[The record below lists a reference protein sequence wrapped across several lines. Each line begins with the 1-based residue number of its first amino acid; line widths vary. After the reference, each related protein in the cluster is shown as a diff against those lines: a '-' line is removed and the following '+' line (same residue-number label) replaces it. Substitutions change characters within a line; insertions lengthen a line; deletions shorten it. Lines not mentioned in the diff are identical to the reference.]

1 MSNIWLYPI
10 NEGAG
15 YYLSF
20 KKKEWPPSPS
30 GFAEMVRS
38 MVDSGGKSDDRWTIH
53 SNRNHVK
60 VGDKIIVYAAKKGRR
75 PPLIVGFGSVS
86 KEPEWYA
93 DWKCYT
99 ISIQW
104 DLEKCMDLA
113 SSPIDATYVMDRLP
127 SQKGAVVRLPSQLQD
142 WICRRLSVREKI
154 AERIASYLESVQT
167 ARVRRIPIEPQAYQA
182 LLRHDARLVSPF
194 RARLVRAGWDVL
206 RTRRSDLELEAD
218 IVALHKGQ
226 VLLVE
231 AKTNWKDDGRREIRY
246 AIGQLLEYEHFLVPH
261 IVPKATRKTFRLILL
276 EQRPD
281 PKLPPLRRNTSFSLL
296 GLLTRHFKN
305 LTLGLKRRYCSGS
318 WDCVRIATR
327 PLGQVG
333 LAKPG
338 RMCLSESDRPV
349 VKCCC
354 VCVGFRSGVEEKGLP
369 FLGRAGYFLVDRSDL
384 LNADV

>member
-281 PKLPPLRRNTSFSLL
+281 PKLATFAEKYKFFVAWFADKTFQKLDAGPKTAILFREL
-296 GLLTRHFKN
+296 GLCPDRN
-305 LTLGLKRRYCSGS
+305 QAPGAG
-318 WDCVRIATR
+318 R
-327 PLGQVG
+327 PGQARENVF
-333 LAKPG
+333 
-338 RMCLSESDRPV
+338 E
-349 VKCCC
+349 
-354 VCVGFRSGVEEKGLP
+354 
-369 FLGRAGYFLVDRSDL
+369 
-384 LNADV
+384 